1 MPTMQEVLADNAK
14 RKSLIEDCATLI
26 EEEVRGKGG
35 LSGIAIKTGYK
46 VVKGFKPGFIERTT
60 DSLLDDFAD
69 RLQPFVEEAKGKSK
83 PVSSHFVS
91 EKSRIADALLGITD
105 KRAERSSH
113 KAVASAYTKLR
124 PTAKKHVEEAVPGVG
139 RLIEKYTGG

>member
-60 DSLLDDFAD
+60 DSLLDDFAE

-83 PVSSHFVS
+83 SVSSHFVS
-91 EKSRIADALLGITD
+91 EKGRIADALLGITD

-113 KAVASAYTKLR
+113 KTVKSAYTKLR
-124 PTAKKHVEEAVPGVG
+124 PTAKKHVEEAIPGVG

>member
-14 RKSLIEDCATLI
+14 RKNLIEDCARLI
-26 EEEVRGKGG
+26 DDEVKAKGG

-46 VVKGFKPGFIERTT
+46 VVKGFKPGFITHT
-60 DSLLDDFAD
+60 IDNLLDDFAD
-69 RLQPFVEEAKGKSK
+69 RLQPMVDEAKEKGK
-83 PVSSHFVS
+83 PVGSYIAA
-91 EKSRIADALLGITD
+91 EKSRAADSLLGITD

-113 KAVASAYTKLR
+113 KVIKNAYTKLR
-124 PTAKKHVEEAVPGVG
+124 PTAKKHVEEAIPGVG